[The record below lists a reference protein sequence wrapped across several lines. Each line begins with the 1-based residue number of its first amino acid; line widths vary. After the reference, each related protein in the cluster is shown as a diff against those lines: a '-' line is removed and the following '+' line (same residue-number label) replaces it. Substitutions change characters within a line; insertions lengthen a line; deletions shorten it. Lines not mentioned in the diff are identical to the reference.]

1 MTIKIKW
8 LTTKQAADLAIKL
21 AALPAIGSIEKL
33 ADMLKISHATI
44 YRWISG
50 ETKEPDPRI
59 TTALKELA
67 LSMGVA
73 V

>member
-8 LTTKQAADLAIKL
+8 MTTKEAADLALKL
-21 AALPAIGSIEKL
+21 VALPEIGSIEKL
-33 ADMLKISHATI
+33 AEILDISHATI

-59 TTALKELA
+59 TVALRELA
-67 LSMGVA
+67 VSKGVL
-73 V
+73 